1 MWSKEH
7 SIWLFVLACGLVLA
21 WFGAVHPLLLAD
33 EGAEVRL
40 YLKAAIAAPV
50 AIVYGL
56 LYVLAHGWATR
67 RLGTRTKQTP
77 LGLVVIG
84 VLVVLGLALYVWVKS
99 TLEGRGYRFDGL

>member
-1 MWSKEH
+1 VSGRGATIGAMWSKEH
-7 SIWLFVLACGLVLA
+7 AIWLFVLACGLVLG

-56 LYVLAHGWATR
+56 LYVL
-67 RLGTRTKQTP
+67 
-77 LGLVVIG
+77 
-84 VLVVLGLALYVWVKS
+84 
-99 TLEGRGYRFDGL
+99 RFDSL